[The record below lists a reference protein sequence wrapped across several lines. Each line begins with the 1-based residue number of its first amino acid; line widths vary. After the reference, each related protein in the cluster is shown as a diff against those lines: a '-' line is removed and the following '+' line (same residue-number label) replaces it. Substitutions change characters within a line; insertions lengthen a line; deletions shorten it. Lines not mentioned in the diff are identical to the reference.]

1 MGKLILSGCDKHLC
15 RLRNIFILV
24 VKATTLRWKRK
35 GIIEVCHFNNDARVY
50 FLIKSSYEHRFA
62 VQLSLILLL
71 LSTTGVFDV
80 CLMFRAQIQHC
91 GT

>member
-1 MGKLILSGCDKHLC
+1 MSTEQNNVGKLILSGCDKHLC

-50 FLIKSSYEHRFA
+50 FLIKA
-62 VQLSLILLL
+62 VMNTDLQCNYHLYYCYCQLQ
-71 LSTTGVFDV
+71 VF
-80 CLMFRAQIQHC
+80 LMFA
-91 GT
+91 

>member
-1 MGKLILSGCDKHLC
+1 MSTEQNNLGKLILSGCDKHLC

-50 FLIKSSYEHRFA
+50 FLKA
-62 VQLSLILLL
+62 VMNTDLQYNYHLYYYYCQLQ
-71 LSTTGVFDV
+71 VF
-80 CLMFRAQIQHC
+80 LMFA
-91 GT
+91 

>member
-35 GIIEVCHFNNDARVY
+35 GIIEVYHFNNDARV
-50 FLIKSSYEHRFA
+50 
-62 VQLSLILLL
+62 
-71 LSTTGVFDV
+71 
-80 CLMFRAQIQHC
+80 
-91 GT
+91 